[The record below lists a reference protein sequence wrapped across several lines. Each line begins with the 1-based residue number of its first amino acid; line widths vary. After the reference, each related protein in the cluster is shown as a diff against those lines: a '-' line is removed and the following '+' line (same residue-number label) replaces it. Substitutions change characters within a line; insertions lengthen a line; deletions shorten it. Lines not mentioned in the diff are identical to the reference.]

1 MDALYGS
8 FKTTLDALPMWDR
21 QSVLDGGLIRESFIS
36 RISTLG
42 ITHIQATLF
51 IEYHNACEV
60 NDIDQIKHIKD
71 AISAEMVVH
80 NKHKLM
86 LNEVEKT
93 LADAI
98 AYCGRPDLTKTELLK
113 FCKKD
118 KGEWRKVAGDS
129 LKHLVAIGKIVKVGA
144 RYHHKNHRPKI
155 VENDFT
161 RNVFESLYSGPK
173 SINAIVKKIGYD
185 NTYGRRKV
193 RQTLDFLVNEGL
205 VLTKD
210 YRWSQNGL
218 D

>member
-1 MDALYGS
+1 MDELYES
-8 FKTTLDALPMWDR
+8 FMTTLEALPAWDR
-21 QSVLDGGLIRESFIS
+21 RGVLEGGLIRESFIEQ
-36 RISTLG
+36 IGTLG
-42 ITHIQATLF
+42 ISQLQATLF
-51 IEYHNACEV
+51 IQYHNACAS

-71 AISAEMVVH
+71 AIDAEMVVH
-80 NKHKLM
+80 NKHKIM
-86 LNEVEKT
+86 LNEVEKVLT
-93 LADAI
+93 GAMV
-98 AYCGRPDLTKTELLK
+98 YCGRPDLTKTEILK
-113 FCKKD
+113 CAKKD

-129 LKHLVAIGKIVKVGA
+129 LKHLVATGEIVKVGA

-205 VLTKD
+205 VVMND

>member
-1 MDALYGS
+1 MNLAIWDIESSSASTDFGSIIEIGGILVDENFKEKDRFNFRCRLPEGEIPQAMALIVN
-8 FKTTLDALPMWDR
+8 KT
-21 QSVLDGGLIRESFIS
+21 SVKQLTQGNLS
-36 RISTLG
+36 
-42 ITHIQATLF
+42 HYQ
-51 IEYHNACEV
+51 
-60 NDIDQIKHIKD
+60 
-71 AISAEMVVH
+71 
-80 NKHKLM
+80 M
-86 LNEVEKT
+86 LNEVEKVLT
-93 LADAI
+93 GAMV
-98 AYCGRPDLTKTELLK
+98 YCGRPDLTKTEILK
-113 FCKKD
+113 CAKKD

-129 LKHLVAIGKIVKVGA
+129 LKHLVATGEIVKVGA

-205 VLTKD
+205 VVMND

>member
-1 MDALYGS
+1 MDELHSS
-8 FKTTLDALPMWDR
+8 FKAALDALPKWDR
-21 QSVLDGGLIRESFIS
+21 QGVLDGGLIRESFI
-36 RISTLG
+36 RRMEVIG

-51 IEYHNACEV
+51 IEYHNACV
-60 NDIDQIKHIKD
+60 ANDIDQIKHIQD
-71 AISAEMVVH
+71 AITSELVVH
-80 NKHKLM
+80 NKHNLM
-86 LNEVEKT
+86 LTEVEKT
-93 LADAI
+93 LAGAI
-98 AYCGRPDLTKTELLK
+98 SYCGRPDLTKTEILK

-129 LKHLVAIGKIVKVGA
+129 LKHLVATGKIVKVGA
-144 RYHHKNHRPKI
+144 RYHHQNHRPKI

-173 SINAIVKKIGYD
+173 SINAIVKRIGYD

-205 VLTKD
+205 VLTEN

>member
-1 MDALYGS
+1 MDELYGS
-8 FKTTLDALPMWDR
+8 FLTTLDALPAWDR
-21 QSVLDGGLIRESFIS
+21 QGVLEGGLMRESFIEH
-36 RISTLG
+36 ITTLG
-42 ITHIQATLF
+42 ITSIQATLF
-51 IEYHNACEV
+51 IEYHNACATK
-60 NDIDQIKHIKD
+60 DIDQIKHIMD
-71 AISAEMVVH
+71 AINAEMVVH

-86 LNEVEKT
+86 LNEMQKVLT
-93 LADAI
+93 DSMTYA
-98 AYCGRPDLTKTELLK
+98 GRPDLTKTEILK
-113 FCKKD
+113 LAKKD
-118 KGEWRKVAGDS
+118 KGEWRKVAGEC
-129 LKHLVAIGKIVKVGA
+129 LKHLVATGQIVKVGA

-205 VLTKD
+205 VVMND

>member
-1 MDALYGS
+1 MEELYGP

-21 QSVLDGGLIRESFIS
+21 QGVLDGGLMRESFIDQ
-36 RISTLG
+36 ISTLG
-42 ITHIQATLF
+42 ITHLQGTLF
-51 IEYHNACEV
+51 IEYYNACEA
-60 NDIDQIKHIKD
+60 NDIDQIKHIQD

-80 NKHKLM
+80 NKHTFM

-93 LADAI
+93 LSGAI
-98 AYCGRPDLTKTELLK
+98 AYCGRPDLTKTEILK
-113 FCKKD
+113 FSKKD

-129 LKHLVAIGKIVKVGA
+129 LKHLVATGKIVKVGA
-144 RYHHKNHRPKI
+144 RYHHKNHRPRV

-161 RNVFESLYSGPK
+161 RKVFESLYSGPK
-173 SINAIVKKIGYD
+173 SINAIVKRIGYD

-205 VLTKD
+205 VLMND